1 LEAAVANNSGIGWWS
16 RIVTGDG
23 LRNSRFHTYSG
34 RCVDA
39 AGMAYLPSAV
49 WSTCLLKLF
58 GYRQRRPWLGYRAVC
73 YLDRLIQRDWDILEF
88 GSGMSSLFFAQ
99 RCRHLVSVESDP
111 DWFAQ
116 MQKEFER
123 RSVRNVD
130 YRFRAAAD
138 YVKHPDL
145 PAGTFDLVIVD
156 GLVRDQAA
164 VVAVEKVK
172 PGGYVFFD
180 NSDVPW
186 PEFQAARQTL
196 TKAAEAGGVR
206 LFDDFCPFQVQVNE
220 SMLVRV
226 PSEGRAGQAEAL
238 AVSEASSSP
247 QR

>member
-1 LEAAVANNSGIGWWS
+1 MGSQSGISLWS
-16 RIVTGDG
+16 RILTGDG
-23 LRNSRFHTYSG
+23 LRKSRFHTYSG
-34 RCVDA
+34 RRIDA
-39 AGMAYLPSAV
+39 AGMLFLPRAL

-58 GYRQRRPWLGYRAVC
+58 GYRQRRPWLGYRAVR
-73 YLDRLIQRDWDILEF
+73 YLDGLIQRDWNILEF

-111 DWFAQ
+111 EWFAQ

-123 RSVRNVD
+123 RAVRNVD
-130 YRFRAAAD
+130 YRIRTEAD
-138 YVKHPDL
+138 YVIHPDL

-172 PGGYVFFD
+172 PGGYVFYD

-186 PEFQAARQTL
+186 SEFQAARQTL
-196 TKAAEAGGVR
+196 IEAAEEGGVR

-220 SMLVRV
+220 SMLVRIRR
-226 PSEGRAGQAEAL
+226 EGRVGQAEVIDDSRAAPSL
-238 AVSEASSSP
+238 P
-247 QR
+247 R